1 MQDLEIRKTNAN
13 SHMVWQIIHVPT
25 GRAVSGPRGSYPGQG
40 MLSGSATI
48 GQMGWKT
55 KTQAAAALA
64 SLQAVRGAA

>member
-13 SHMVWQIIHVPT
+13 SHMVWQIIHAPT
-25 GRAVSGPRGSYPGQG
+25 GRAVSGPRGSYPGRG
-40 MLSGSATI
+40 LLSGSSTM

-64 SLQAVRGAA
+64 ALQAVMEAA